1 MCFVVKS
8 KTRWKFNIFPKIV
21 YKFVI
26 KIDDNNCES
35 FYYQDRYKLNKL
47 KKVSFKKIELYKESN
62 SLDSNYNNYSI
73 GLHYYTSIIE
83 CYAQSRLVQS
93 PTRKPTIVKC
103 IIPPFSLRK
112 ENNEHAGITN
122 KLKIIKYETI

>member
-8 KTRWKFNIFPKIV
+8 KTKWKFNIFPKTV

-35 FYYQDRYKLNKL
+35 FYYQDRYKLNEL
-47 KKVSFKKIELYKESN
+47 KKVSFKKIRAYKESN
-62 SLDSNYNNYSI
+62 SMDSNYSNYLI
-73 GLHYYTSIIE
+73 GLHYYTSSIE
-83 CYAQSRLVQS
+83 CFVQSRLVQS
-93 PTRKPTIVKC
+93 PTHQPIMVKC

-112 ENNEHAGITN
+112 ENNNREGITN